1 MTGVQTCALPIC
13 LENHHAAVK
22 EFGDEIVFLKKI
34 MPGPGDRSYGI
45 HVAQMAGLP
54 ASVIS
59 RAKDILSHHLESS
72 DQSGTSSPPPASKQI
87 SIFEKQEAKFK
98 KDLDE
103 MDVNSMTPIQALQK
117 LDELK
122 KKHGL

>member
-1 MTGVQTCALPIC
+1 MGVGVGAGVKAL
-13 LENHHAAVK
+13 
-22 EFGDEIVFLKKI
+22 DEALDCEVEPL
-34 MPGPGDRSYGI
+34 
-45 HVAQMAGLP
+45 
-54 ASVIS
+54 
-59 RAKDILSHHLESS
+59 
-72 DQSGTSSPPPASKQI
+72 ASKQI
-87 SIFEKQEAKFK
+87 SMFEQQEAKFK

>member
-1 MTGVQTCALPIC
+1 
-13 LENHHAAVK
+13 
-22 EFGDEIVFLKKI
+22 

-45 HVAQMAGLP
+45 HVAKMAGLP
-54 ASVIS
+54 TSVIS
-59 RAKDILSHHLESS
+59 RAKNILSHHLESS
-72 DQSGTSSPPPASKQI
+72 EQSGTSAPPPSKQI
-87 SIFEKQEAKFK
+87 SMFEIQEAKFK
-98 KDLDE
+98 KDLDD

>member
-1 MTGVQTCALPIC
+1 M
-13 LENHHAAVK
+13 
-22 EFGDEIVFLKKI
+22 KKI

-54 ASVIS
+54 TSVIS

-72 DQSGTSSPPPASKQI
+72 DQSGTTGPPTASKQI
-87 SIFEKQEAKFK
+87 SMFEKQEAEFK
-98 KDLDE
+98 QDLD
-103 MDVNSMTPIQALQK
+103 DVDVDSMTPIQALQK